1 MLKQEAGSVEEW
13 IFLFVNCFVVL
24 VANWRFFSPS
34 YLLHIHVSCIMVKLY
49 RRQCYNK
56 TYVHVLSLFF
66 MSNKTMSLWCFFSC
80 HIFYCITKNLHDA
93 VNCIRHLR
101 KHFRVFSDFYWNCSS
116 DGSSTLYSGEVRAL
130 DEILWLSG
138 EHYLVIVVF
147 IHYYAFNMHLYTE
160 NKDVTK
166 SVCTFLFIIM
176 ETRDLII
183 TPTHTHGHIL

>member
-101 KHFRVFSDFYWNCSS
+101 KHFRLFSDFYWNCSS
-116 DGSSTLYSGEVRAL
+116 DGSSTLYIVGR
-130 DEILWLSG
+130 W
-138 EHYLVIVVF
+138 EHL
-147 IHYYAFNMHLYTE
+147 M
-160 NKDVTK
+160 K
-166 SVCTFLFIIM
+166 SFGFQESITWSSLFLFII
-176 ETRDLII
+176 
-183 TPTHTHGHIL
+183 TPSICIYILKIKMSRNLCARSCL